1 MKKTIFV
8 GLFIFSLVLN
18 FAVAAT
24 LGWHVWKGASFRS
37 GPQPPGAEVSKEDFR
52 QIRKV
57 MSAQNGST
65 LMETRQQ
72 IIQKNAELLD
82 LVARNP
88 GDVSAAEAKI
98 KELAALKEQMER
110 RAIARISSVMA
121 SLPEEKRQA
130 FLVLLKNR
138 ACMMPGMGMGRGG
151 GCGPMQGGMG
161 RCPAPAAE

>member
-8 GLFIFSLVLN
+8 GLFVFSLVLN

-24 LGWHVWKGASFRS
+24 LGWHVWREGSFRAE
-37 GPQPPGAEVSKEDFR
+37 PQMQGVGVTKDDFQ

-72 IIQKNAELLD
+72 IMQKNAELLD

-88 GDVSAAEAKI
+88 GDVAAAEGKI
-98 KELAALKEQMER
+98 KELTALKEQMER
-110 RAIARISSVMA
+110 RAIARISTVMA
-121 SLPEEKRQA
+121 SLPEDKRQA
-130 FLVLLKNR
+130 FLVLLKSR
-138 ACMMPGMGMGRGG
+138 SCMMPGMGVGRGG
-151 GCGPMQGGMG
+151 RCGPGQGGMG
-161 RCPAPAAE
+161 RCPAPVNE